1 MKKKAS
7 IIAIALV
14 FFLTTAFVI
23 VQQNQMTEAARHPR
37 IENAIRELESAVEY
51 MEKAPDNFG
60 GYKAQAIADSKQAI
74 RSLKK
79 ALEYRSKVDNG
90 RKR

>member
-1 MKKKAS
+1 MKKKTL
-7 IIAIALV
+7 IIAMALV
-14 FFLTTAFVI
+14 FLSATSFVA
-23 VQQNQMTEAARHPR
+23 VQQNIRSEAAKHPR
-37 IENAIRELESAVEY
+37 IENAIRGLESAVEY
-51 MEKAPDNFG
+51 MEKAPDDFG